1 MNNTNLKSTETVRD
15 ITTLLIDYLQSKS
28 KKSRNIPLD
37 ILNTVPLFYINVLT
51 NREAKWF
58 KDSGDPRISYTDMLK
73 RDAHNFCNITYI
85 DYVEDANGY
94 KSFGER
100 KYAYVMNQNAD
111 TIFSLRK
118 DLIDNWAERNA
129 KDSVIIINTINGN
142 VYDIE
147 MQDILRWYNTRDN
160 GMKFSMNEQGNVI
173 VTFSL
178 PKEEE
183 YQHYDLEDS
192 KNYLEQSW
200 QYIGACNYARYRRGT
215 VLLAAQYNEDG
226 TLKGKNIFKSLKQI
240 YTEVGFT
247 NIGSYKT
254 FQRLFKTET
263 VAAMFLTSDSGK
275 VYFIST
281 DIYITVPEHT
291 DEIESGIVET
301 DIMYSDATCREDIS
315 VVLDNRKNITDTDK
329 INEMVES
336 TLNETANVIQ
346 TKIETSDFIKFQQ
359 WEGDWPSYKD
369 YLYTRKRIMAEEV
382 EKGFDW
388 LVIPEIDTT
397 EPELPD
403 NEYFDE
409 KEKETVDFIFSLKN
423 KVKSFLQSLQ

>member
-1 MNNTNLKSTETVRD
+1 MNNTNLKSTETVKD

-37 ILNTVPLFYINVLT
+37 ILNTVPLFYINVMT

-58 KDSGDPRISYTDMLK
+58 KDAGDPRISYTDMLK
-73 RDAHNFCNITYI
+73 REAHNFCNITYI

-100 KYAYVMNQNAD
+100 KYAYVMNQNSD

-147 MQDILRWYNTRDN
+147 MQDILNWYNSKSN

-173 VTFSL
+173 VTFDL
-178 PKEEE
+178 PKHKE
-183 YQHYDLEDS
+183 YEHYDLEES

-200 QYIGACNYARYRRGT
+200 PYIGACNYARYRRGT

-226 TLKGKNIFKSLKQI
+226 TIKGKHIFKSLRQI
-240 YTEVGFT
+240 YNEVGFT
-247 NIGSYKT
+247 NLGSYKT

-301 DIMYSDATCREDIS
+301 DIMYSDDTFREDIS

-336 TLNETANVIQ
+336 ALNETANVIQ
-346 TKIETSDFIKFQQ
+346 TKVETSDFIKFQQ

-382 EKGFDW
+382 
-388 LVIPEIDTT
+388 VEI
-397 EPELPD
+397 
-403 NEYFDE
+403 
-409 KEKETVDFIFSLKN
+409 
-423 KVKSFLQSLQ
+423 

>member
-37 ILNTVPLFYINVLT
+37 ILNTVPLFYINVMT

-291 DEIESGIVET
+291 EEIESGIVET
-301 DIMYSDATCREDIS
+301 EIFYADETYRKDIS
-315 VVLDNRKNITDTDK
+315 VVIDNRNNNTDTDK
-329 INEMVES
+329 INETVES

-382 EKGFDW
+382 VE
-388 LVIPEIDTT
+388 V
-397 EPELPD
+397 
-403 NEYFDE
+403 
-409 KEKETVDFIFSLKN
+409 
-423 KVKSFLQSLQ
+423 

>member
-1 MNNTNLKSTETVRD
+1 MKKSNINIKQRRQNSGNLTGIGQPIRYQLGEQMNNTNLKSTETVRD

-37 ILNTVPLFYINVLT
+37 ILNTVPLFYINVMT

-73 RDAHNFCNITYI
+73 REAHNFCNITYI

-147 MQDILRWYNTRDN
+147 MQDILLWYNTRDN

-178 PKEEE
+178 PKEKE

-200 QYIGACNYARYRRGT
+200 PYIGACNYARYRRGT

-291 DEIESGIVET
+291 EEIESGIVET
-301 DIMYSDATCREDIS
+301 DIMYSDDTFREDIS

-382 EKGFDW
+382 VE
-388 LVIPEIDTT
+388 V
-397 EPELPD
+397 
-403 NEYFDE
+403 
-409 KEKETVDFIFSLKN
+409 
-423 KVKSFLQSLQ
+423 

>member
-37 ILNTVPLFYINVLT
+37 ILNTVPLFYINVMT

-85 DYVEDANGY
+85 DYVEDSNGY

-200 QYIGACNYARYRRGT
+200 PYIGACNYARYRRGT

-291 DEIESGIVET
+291 EEIESGIVET
-301 DIMYSDATCREDIS
+301 EIFYADETYRKDIS
-315 VVLDNRKNITDTDK
+315 VVVDNRNNNTDTDK

-382 EKGFDW
+382 VE
-388 LVIPEIDTT
+388 V
-397 EPELPD
+397 
-403 NEYFDE
+403 
-409 KEKETVDFIFSLKN
+409 
-423 KVKSFLQSLQ
+423 

>member
-37 ILNTVPLFYINVLT
+37 ILNTVPLFYINVMT

-73 RDAHNFCNITYI
+73 REAHNFCNITYI

-183 YQHYDLEDS
+183 YEHYDLEDS
-192 KNYLEQSW
+192 KKYLETSW
-200 QYIGACNYARYRRGT
+200 PYIGVCNYARYRRGT

-382 EKGFDW
+382 VE
-388 LVIPEIDTT
+388 V
-397 EPELPD
+397 
-403 NEYFDE
+403 
-409 KEKETVDFIFSLKN
+409 
-423 KVKSFLQSLQ
+423 

>member
-37 ILNTVPLFYINVLT
+37 ILNTVPLFYINVMT

-85 DYVEDANGY
+85 DYVEDSNGY

-200 QYIGACNYARYRRGT
+200 PYIGACNYARYRRGT

-291 DEIESGIVET
+291 EEIESGIVET
-301 DIMYSDATCREDIS
+301 EIFYADETYRKDIS
-315 VVLDNRKNITDTDK
+315 VVVDNRNNNTDTDK

-346 TKIETSDFIKFQQ
+346 TKIETSNFIKFQQ

-382 EKGFDW
+382 VE
-388 LVIPEIDTT
+388 V
-397 EPELPD
+397 
-403 NEYFDE
+403 
-409 KEKETVDFIFSLKN
+409 
-423 KVKSFLQSLQ
+423 

>member
-37 ILNTVPLFYINVLT
+37 ILNTVPLFYINVMT

-58 KDSGDPRISYTDMLK
+58 KDAGDPRISYTDMLK
-73 RDAHNFCNITYI
+73 REAHNFCNITYI

-147 MQDILRWYNTRDN
+147 MQDILLWYNTRDN

-173 VTFSL
+173 VTFYL

-192 KNYLEQSW
+192 KKYLENSW
-200 QYIGACNYARYRRGT
+200 PYIGVCNYARYRRGT

-226 TLKGKNIFKSLKQI
+226 TLKGKHIFKSLKQI

-291 DEIESGIVET
+291 EEIESGIVET
-301 DIMYSDATCREDIS
+301 DIMYSDDTFREDIS
-315 VVLDNRKNITDTDK
+315 VVLDNRNNTTDTDK

-346 TKIETSDFIKFQQ
+346 TKVETSDFIKFQQ

-369 YLYTRKRIMAEEV
+369 YLYTRKRIMAEEIV
-382 EKGFDW
+382 E
-388 LVIPEIDTT
+388 V
-397 EPELPD
+397 
-403 NEYFDE
+403 
-409 KEKETVDFIFSLKN
+409 
-423 KVKSFLQSLQ
+423 

>member
-37 ILNTVPLFYINVLT
+37 ILNTVPLFYINVMT

-73 RDAHNFCNITYI
+73 REAHNFCNITYI

-147 MQDILRWYNTRDN
+147 MQDILLWYNTRDN

-183 YQHYDLEDS
+183 YEHYDLEDS
-192 KNYLEQSW
+192 KKYLETSW
-200 QYIGACNYARYRRGT
+200 PYIGVCNYARYRRGT

-226 TLKGKNIFKSLKQI
+226 TLKGKHIFKSLKQI

-247 NIGSYKT
+247 NLGSYKT

-301 DIMYSDATCREDIS
+301 DIMYSDDTFREDIS

-346 TKIETSDFIKFQQ
+346 TKVETSDFIKFQQ

-369 YLYTRKRIMAEEV
+369 YLYTRKRIMAEEIIEV
-382 EKGFDW
+382 
-388 LVIPEIDTT
+388 
-397 EPELPD
+397 
-403 NEYFDE
+403 
-409 KEKETVDFIFSLKN
+409 
-423 KVKSFLQSLQ
+423 

>member
-37 ILNTVPLFYINVLT
+37 ILNTVPLFYINVMT
-51 NREAKWF
+51 NRDAKWF

-73 RDAHNFCNITYI
+73 REAHNFCNITYI

-129 KDSVIIINTINGN
+129 KDEVIIINTVNGN
-142 VYDIE
+142 VYDIG
-147 MQDILRWYNTRDN
+147 MQDILLWYNTRDN

-173 VTFSL
+173 VTFYL

-192 KNYLEQSW
+192 KKYLENSW
-200 QYIGACNYARYRRGT
+200 PYIGVCNYARYRRGT

-226 TLKGKNIFKSLKQI
+226 TLKGKHIFKSLKQI

-247 NIGSYKT
+247 NLGSYKT

-291 DEIESGIVET
+291 EEIESGIVET
-301 DIMYSDATCREDIS
+301 DIMYSDDTFREDIS
-315 VVLDNRKNITDTDK
+315 VVLDNRNNITDTDK

-346 TKIETSDFIKFQQ
+346 TKVETSDFIKFQQ

-369 YLYTRKRIMAEEV
+369 YLYTRKRIMAEEIV
-382 EKGFDW
+382 E
-388 LVIPEIDTT
+388 V
-397 EPELPD
+397 
-403 NEYFDE
+403 
-409 KEKETVDFIFSLKN
+409 
-423 KVKSFLQSLQ
+423 

>member
-37 ILNTVPLFYINVLT
+37 ILNTVPLFYINVMT

-58 KDSGDPRISYTDMLK
+58 KDSGDPRISYTDTLK

-85 DYVEDANGY
+85 DYVEDSNGY

-200 QYIGACNYARYRRGT
+200 PYIGACNYARYRRGT

-359 WEGDWPSYKD
+359 WGGDWPSYKD

-382 EKGFDW
+382 VE
-388 LVIPEIDTT
+388 V
-397 EPELPD
+397 
-403 NEYFDE
+403 
-409 KEKETVDFIFSLKN
+409 
-423 KVKSFLQSLQ
+423 

>member
-37 ILNTVPLFYINVLT
+37 ILNTVPLFYINVMT

-58 KDSGDPRISYTDMLK
+58 KDAGDPRISYTDMLK
-73 RDAHNFCNITYI
+73 REAHNFCNITYI

-129 KDSVIIINTINGN
+129 KDEVIIINTVNGN
-142 VYDIE
+142 VYDID
-147 MQDILRWYNTRDN
+147 MQDILGWYNSKSN

-173 VTFSL
+173 VTFDL
-178 PKEEE
+178 PKPKE
-183 YQHYDLEDS
+183 YEHYDLEDS

-200 QYIGACNYARYRRGT
+200 PYIGVCNYARYRRGT

-226 TLKGKNIFKSLKQI
+226 TLKGKHIFKSLKQI

-291 DEIESGIVET
+291 EEIESGIVET
-301 DIMYSDATCREDIS
+301 DIMYSDDTFREDIS
-315 VVLDNRKNITDTDK
+315 VVLDNRNNITDTDK

-382 EKGFDW
+382 
-388 LVIPEIDTT
+388 VEI
-397 EPELPD
+397 
-403 NEYFDE
+403 
-409 KEKETVDFIFSLKN
+409 
-423 KVKSFLQSLQ
+423 

>member
-1 MNNTNLKSTETVRD
+1 MNNTNLKSIETVRD

-37 ILNTVPLFYINVLT
+37 ILNTVPLFYINVMT

-301 DIMYSDATCREDIS
+301 EIFYADETYRKDIS
-315 VVLDNRKNITDTDK
+315 VVVDNRNNNTDTDK

-346 TKIETSDFIKFQQ
+346 TKIETSNFIKFQQ

-382 EKGFDW
+382 VE
-388 LVIPEIDTT
+388 V
-397 EPELPD
+397 
-403 NEYFDE
+403 
-409 KEKETVDFIFSLKN
+409 
-423 KVKSFLQSLQ
+423 

>member
-37 ILNTVPLFYINVLT
+37 ILNTVPLFYINVMT

-73 RDAHNFCNITYI
+73 REAHNFCNITYI

-200 QYIGACNYARYRRGT
+200 PYIGACNYARYRRGT

-291 DEIESGIVET
+291 EEIESGIVET

-382 EKGFDW
+382 VE
-388 LVIPEIDTT
+388 V
-397 EPELPD
+397 
-403 NEYFDE
+403 
-409 KEKETVDFIFSLKN
+409 
-423 KVKSFLQSLQ
+423 

>member
-382 EKGFDW
+382 VEG
-388 LVIPEIDTT
+388 
-397 EPELPD
+397 
-403 NEYFDE
+403 
-409 KEKETVDFIFSLKN
+409 
-423 KVKSFLQSLQ
+423 

>member
-37 ILNTVPLFYINVLT
+37 ILNTVPLFYINVMT

-200 QYIGACNYARYRRGT
+200 PYIGACNYARYRRGT

-291 DEIESGIVET
+291 EEIESGIVET
-301 DIMYSDATCREDIS
+301 EIFYADETYRKDIS
-315 VVLDNRKNITDTDK
+315 VVVDNRNNNTDTDK

-346 TKIETSDFIKFQQ
+346 TKIETSNFIKFQQ

-382 EKGFDW
+382 VE
-388 LVIPEIDTT
+388 V
-397 EPELPD
+397 
-403 NEYFDE
+403 
-409 KEKETVDFIFSLKN
+409 
-423 KVKSFLQSLQ
+423 

>member
-37 ILNTVPLFYINVLT
+37 ILNTVPLFYINVMT

-58 KDSGDPRISYTDMLK
+58 KDAGDPRISYTDMLK
-73 RDAHNFCNITYI
+73 REAHNFCNITYI

-100 KYAYVMNQNAD
+100 KYSYVMNQNAD

-173 VTFSL
+173 VTFEL

-183 YQHYDLEDS
+183 YEHYGLEDS
-192 KNYLEQSW
+192 KKYLENSW
-200 QYIGACNYARYRRGT
+200 PYIGVCNYARYRRGT

-226 TLKGKNIFKSLKQI
+226 TLKGKHIFKSLKQI

-263 VAAMFLTSDSGK
+263 IAAMFLTSDSGK

-301 DIMYSDATCREDIS
+301 DIMYSDDTFREDIS
-315 VVLDNRKNITDTDK
+315 VVLDNRNNITDTDK

-346 TKIETSDFIKFQQ
+346 TKVETSDFIKFQQ

-369 YLYTRKRIMAEEV
+369 YLYTRKRIMAEEIV
-382 EKGFDW
+382 E
-388 LVIPEIDTT
+388 V
-397 EPELPD
+397 
-403 NEYFDE
+403 
-409 KEKETVDFIFSLKN
+409 
-423 KVKSFLQSLQ
+423 

>member
-1 MNNTNLKSTETVRD
+1 MNNTNLKSTETVKD

-28 KKSRNIPLD
+28 KKSRNIPED
-37 ILNTVPLFYINVLT
+37 ILNTVPLFYINVMT
-51 NREAKWF
+51 NREANWF
-58 KDSGDPRISYTDMLK
+58 KNAGDPRISYADMLK

-142 VYDIE
+142 VYDIK
-147 MQDILRWYNTRDN
+147 MQDILLWYNTRDN

-178 PKEEE
+178 PEPEKYE
-183 YQHYDLEDS
+183 HYDLEDS
-192 KNYLEQSW
+192 KKYLETSW
-200 QYIGACNYARYRRGT
+200 PYIGVCNYARYRRGT

-226 TLKGKNIFKSLKQI
+226 TLKGKHIFKSLKQI

-291 DEIESGIVET
+291 DNIESGIVET
-301 DIMYSDATCREDIS
+301 DIMYSDDTFREDIS
-315 VVLDNRKNITDTDK
+315 VVLDNRNNITDTDK

-346 TKIETSDFIKFQQ
+346 TKIETSDFIKWPQ

-369 YLYTRKRIMAEEV
+369 YLYTRKRLMAEEMV
-382 EKGFDW
+382 E
-388 LVIPEIDTT
+388 V
-397 EPELPD
+397 
-403 NEYFDE
+403 
-409 KEKETVDFIFSLKN
+409 
-423 KVKSFLQSLQ
+423 

>member
-37 ILNTVPLFYINVLT
+37 ILNTVPLFYINVMT

-73 RDAHNFCNITYI
+73 REAHNFCNITYI

-129 KDSVIIINTINGN
+129 KDEVIIINTVNGN
-142 VYDIE
+142 VYDIG
-147 MQDILRWYNTRDN
+147 MQDILGWYNSKSN

-173 VTFSL
+173 VTFDL
-178 PKEEE
+178 PKPKE
-183 YQHYDLEDS
+183 YEHYDLEDS
-192 KNYLEQSW
+192 KKYLETSW
-200 QYIGACNYARYRRGT
+200 PYIGVCNYARYRRGT

-226 TLKGKNIFKSLKQI
+226 TLKGKHIFKSLKQI

-291 DEIESGIVET
+291 EEIESGIVET
-301 DIMYSDATCREDIS
+301 DIMYSDDTFREDIS
-315 VVLDNRKNITDTDK
+315 VVLDNRKNITDIDK

-369 YLYTRKRIMAEEV
+369 YLYTRKRIMAEEIV
-382 EKGFDW
+382 E
-388 LVIPEIDTT
+388 V
-397 EPELPD
+397 
-403 NEYFDE
+403 
-409 KEKETVDFIFSLKN
+409 
-423 KVKSFLQSLQ
+423 

>member
-37 ILNTVPLFYINVLT
+37 ILNTVPLFYINVMT

-58 KDSGDPRISYTDMLK
+58 KDAGDPRISYTDMLK
-73 RDAHNFCNITYI
+73 REAHNFCNITYI

-129 KDSVIIINTINGN
+129 KDSVIIINTTNGN

-147 MQDILRWYNTRDN
+147 MQDILLWYNTRDN

-173 VTFSL
+173 VTFDL

-192 KNYLEQSW
+192 KKYLETSW
-200 QYIGACNYARYRRGT
+200 PYIGVCNYARYRRGT

-226 TLKGKNIFKSLKQI
+226 TLKGKHIFKSLRQI
-240 YTEVGFT
+240 YNEVGFT
-247 NIGSYKT
+247 KLGSYKT

-301 DIMYSDATCREDIS
+301 DIMYSDDTFREDVS
-315 VVLDNRKNITDTDK
+315 VVLDNRNNITDTDK

-346 TKIETSDFIKFQQ
+346 TKVETSDFIKFQQ

-369 YLYTRKRIMAEEV
+369 YLYTRKRIMAEEIV
-382 EKGFDW
+382 E
-388 LVIPEIDTT
+388 V
-397 EPELPD
+397 
-403 NEYFDE
+403 
-409 KEKETVDFIFSLKN
+409 
-423 KVKSFLQSLQ
+423 

>member
-1 MNNTNLKSTETVRD
+1 MNNTNLKSIETVRD

-37 ILNTVPLFYINVLT
+37 ILNTVPLFYINVMT

-291 DEIESGIVET
+291 EEIESGMGET
-301 DIMYSDATCREDIS
+301 EIFYADETYRKDIS
-315 VVLDNRKNITDTDK
+315 VVVDNRNNNTDTDK

-346 TKIETSDFIKFQQ
+346 TKIETSNFIKFQQ

-382 EKGFDW
+382 VE
-388 LVIPEIDTT
+388 V
-397 EPELPD
+397 
-403 NEYFDE
+403 
-409 KEKETVDFIFSLKN
+409 
-423 KVKSFLQSLQ
+423 

>member
-37 ILNTVPLFYINVLT
+37 ILNTVPLFYINVMT

-73 RDAHNFCNITYI
+73 REAHNFCNITYI

-173 VTFSL
+173 VTFAL

-183 YQHYDLEDS
+183 YEHYDLEDS

-200 QYIGACNYARYRRGT
+200 PYIGACNYARYRRGT

-291 DEIESGIVET
+291 EEIESGIVET
-301 DIMYSDATCREDIS
+301 EIFYADETYRKDIS
-315 VVLDNRKNITDTDK
+315 VVVDNRNNNTDTDK

-382 EKGFDW
+382 VE
-388 LVIPEIDTT
+388 V
-397 EPELPD
+397 
-403 NEYFDE
+403 
-409 KEKETVDFIFSLKN
+409 
-423 KVKSFLQSLQ
+423 

>member
-37 ILNTVPLFYINVLT
+37 ILNTVPLFYINVMT

-200 QYIGACNYARYRRGT
+200 PYIGACNYARYRRGT

-291 DEIESGIVET
+291 EEIESGIVET

-382 EKGFDW
+382 VE
-388 LVIPEIDTT
+388 V
-397 EPELPD
+397 
-403 NEYFDE
+403 
-409 KEKETVDFIFSLKN
+409 
-423 KVKSFLQSLQ
+423 

>member
-1 MNNTNLKSTETVRD
+1 MNNTNLKSTETVKD

-37 ILNTVPLFYINVLT
+37 ILNTVPLFYINVMT

-58 KDSGDPRISYTDMLK
+58 KDAGDPRISYTDMLK
-73 RDAHNFCNITYI
+73 REAHNFCNITYI

-147 MQDILRWYNTRDN
+147 MQDILLWYNTRDN

-173 VTFSL
+173 VTFDL
-178 PKEEE
+178 PKPKE
-183 YQHYDLEDS
+183 YEHYDLEDS
-192 KNYLEQSW
+192 KKYLETSW
-200 QYIGACNYARYRRGT
+200 PYIGACNYARYRRGT
-215 VLLAAQYNEDG
+215 VLLAAQYNDDG

-247 NIGSYKT
+247 NLGSYKT

-301 DIMYSDATCREDIS
+301 EIFYADETSRKDIS
-315 VVLDNRKNITDTDK
+315 VVVDNRNNNTDTDK

-369 YLYTRKRIMAEEV
+369 YLYTRKRIMAEEIV
-382 EKGFDW
+382 E
-388 LVIPEIDTT
+388 V
-397 EPELPD
+397 
-403 NEYFDE
+403 
-409 KEKETVDFIFSLKN
+409 
-423 KVKSFLQSLQ
+423 

>member
-37 ILNTVPLFYINVLT
+37 ILNTVPLFYINVMT

-200 QYIGACNYARYRRGT
+200 PYIGACNYARYRRGT

-291 DEIESGIVET
+291 EEIESGIVET
-301 DIMYSDATCREDIS
+301 EIFYADETYRKDIS
-315 VVLDNRKNITDTDK
+315 VVVDNRNNNTDTDK

-382 EKGFDW
+382 VE
-388 LVIPEIDTT
+388 V
-397 EPELPD
+397 
-403 NEYFDE
+403 
-409 KEKETVDFIFSLKN
+409 
-423 KVKSFLQSLQ
+423 

>member
-1 MNNTNLKSTETVRD
+1 MNNTNLKSIETVRD

-37 ILNTVPLFYINVLT
+37 ILNTVPLFYINVMT

-291 DEIESGIVET
+291 EEIESGNVET
-301 DIMYSDATCREDIS
+301 EIFYADETYRKDIS
-315 VVLDNRKNITDTDK
+315 VVVDNRNNNTDTDK

-346 TKIETSDFIKFQQ
+346 TKIETSNFIKFQQ

-382 EKGFDW
+382 VE
-388 LVIPEIDTT
+388 V
-397 EPELPD
+397 
-403 NEYFDE
+403 
-409 KEKETVDFIFSLKN
+409 
-423 KVKSFLQSLQ
+423 

>member
-37 ILNTVPLFYINVLT
+37 ILNTVPLFYINVMT

-100 KYAYVMNQNAD
+100 KYSYVMNQNAD

-200 QYIGACNYARYRRGT
+200 PYIGACNYARYRRGT

-291 DEIESGIVET
+291 EEIESGIVET
-301 DIMYSDATCREDIS
+301 EIFYADETYRKDIS
-315 VVLDNRKNITDTDK
+315 VVVDNRNNNTDTDK

-346 TKIETSDFIKFQQ
+346 TKIETSNFIKFQQ

-382 EKGFDW
+382 VE
-388 LVIPEIDTT
+388 V
-397 EPELPD
+397 
-403 NEYFDE
+403 
-409 KEKETVDFIFSLKN
+409 
-423 KVKSFLQSLQ
+423 

>member
-28 KKSRNIPLD
+28 KKSRNIQLD
-37 ILNTVPLFYINVLT
+37 ILNTVPLFYINVMT

-100 KYAYVMNQNAD
+100 KYVYVMNQNAD

-173 VTFSL
+173 VTFYL

-200 QYIGACNYARYRRGT
+200 PYIGACNYARYRRGT

-291 DEIESGIVET
+291 EKIESGIVET
-301 DIMYSDATCREDIS
+301 EIFYADETYRKDIS
-315 VVLDNRKNITDTDK
+315 VVVDNRNNNTDEEY

-346 TKIETSDFIKFQQ
+346 TKIETSNFIKFQQ

-369 YLYTRKRIMAEEV
+369 YLYTRKRIMAEEIV
-382 EKGFDW
+382 E
-388 LVIPEIDTT
+388 V
-397 EPELPD
+397 
-403 NEYFDE
+403 
-409 KEKETVDFIFSLKN
+409 
-423 KVKSFLQSLQ
+423 

>member
-382 EKGFDW
+382 VE
-388 LVIPEIDTT
+388 V
-397 EPELPD
+397 
-403 NEYFDE
+403 
-409 KEKETVDFIFSLKN
+409 
-423 KVKSFLQSLQ
+423 

>member
-37 ILNTVPLFYINVLT
+37 ILNTVPLFYINVMT

-58 KDSGDPRISYTDMLK
+58 KDAGDPRISYTDMLK

-129 KDSVIIINTINGN
+129 KDSVIIINTVNGN

-147 MQDILRWYNTRDN
+147 MQDILGWYNSKSN

-173 VTFSL
+173 VTFDL
-178 PKEEE
+178 PKPKE
-183 YQHYDLEDS
+183 YEHYDLEDS

-200 QYIGACNYARYRRGT
+200 PYIGACNYARYRRGT
-215 VLLAAQYNEDG
+215 VLLAAQYNDDG
-226 TLKGKNIFKSLKQI
+226 TLKGKNIFKSLSQI

-247 NIGSYKT
+247 NLGSYKT

-281 DIYITVPEHT
+281 DISITVPEHT

-301 DIMYSDATCREDIS
+301 EIFYADETSRKDIS
-315 VVLDNRKNITDTDK
+315 VVVDNRNNNTDTDK

-369 YLYTRKRIMAEEV
+369 YLYTRKRIMAEEIV
-382 EKGFDW
+382 E
-388 LVIPEIDTT
+388 V
-397 EPELPD
+397 
-403 NEYFDE
+403 
-409 KEKETVDFIFSLKN
+409 
-423 KVKSFLQSLQ
+423 

>member
-200 QYIGACNYARYRRGT
+200 PYIGACNYARYRRGT

-254 FQRLFKTET
+254 FQDFSKQKQLLLCSSLLT
-263 VAAMFLTSDSGK
+263 V
-275 VYFIST
+275 VR
-281 DIYITVPEHT
+281 YI
-291 DEIESGIVET
+291 
-301 DIMYSDATCREDIS
+301 
-315 VVLDNRKNITDTDK
+315 
-329 INEMVES
+329 
-336 TLNETANVIQ
+336 
-346 TKIETSDFIKFQQ
+346 
-359 WEGDWPSYKD
+359 
-369 YLYTRKRIMAEEV
+369 
-382 EKGFDW
+382 
-388 LVIPEIDTT
+388 
-397 EPELPD
+397 
-403 NEYFDE
+403 
-409 KEKETVDFIFSLKN
+409 
-423 KVKSFLQSLQ
+423 SFLQIYISQFQNIQKRLSQVLLRQKFSMLTKLIEKIYL

>member
-37 ILNTVPLFYINVLT
+37 ILNTVPLFYINVMT

-200 QYIGACNYARYRRGT
+200 PYIGACNYARYRRGT

-291 DEIESGIVET
+291 EEIESGIVET
-301 DIMYSDATCREDIS
+301 DIMYSDDTFREDIS
-315 VVLDNRKNITDTDK
+315 VVLDNRKNITDTDR

-382 EKGFDW
+382 VE
-388 LVIPEIDTT
+388 V
-397 EPELPD
+397 
-403 NEYFDE
+403 
-409 KEKETVDFIFSLKN
+409 
-423 KVKSFLQSLQ
+423 

>member
-28 KKSRNIPLD
+28 KKSRNIPGD
-37 ILNTVPLFYINVLT
+37 ILNTVPLFYINVMT

-58 KDSGDPRISYTDMLK
+58 KDAGDPRISYADMLK
-73 RDAHNFCNITYI
+73 REAHNFCNITYI

-129 KDSVIIINTINGN
+129 NDSVIIVNTNNGN
-142 VYDIE
+142 VYDIG
-147 MQDILRWYNTRDN
+147 MQDILKWYYTKDN
-160 GMKFSMNEQGNVI
+160 GMRFSMNEQGNVI
-173 VTFSL
+173 VTFDL
-178 PKEEE
+178 PTAEKYE
-183 YQHYDLEDS
+183 HYDLTDS

-200 QYIGACNYARYRRGT
+200 PYIGVCNYARYRRGT
-215 VLLAAQYNEDG
+215 VLLAAQYNADG
-226 TLKGKNIFKSLKQI
+226 TLKGKHIFKSLKQI

-263 VAAMFLTSDSGK
+263 IAAMFLTSDSGK

-291 DEIESGIVET
+291 ENIETGIVET
-301 DIMYSDATCREDIS
+301 EIFYADETSRKDIS
-315 VVLDNRKNITDTDK
+315 VVVDNRNNNTGEEY
-329 INEMVES
+329 INETV
-336 TLNETANVIQ
+336 ETALRENNVLEE
-346 TKIETSDFIKFQQ
+346 KFECSDIIPYKM
-359 WEGDWPSYKD
+359 WEGNWESYKE
-369 YLYTRKRIMAEEV
+369 YLYTRRRHMAEEV
-382 EKGFDW
+382 
-388 LVIPEIDTT
+388 VEI
-397 EPELPD
+397 
-403 NEYFDE
+403 
-409 KEKETVDFIFSLKN
+409 
-423 KVKSFLQSLQ
+423 

>member
-37 ILNTVPLFYINVLT
+37 ILNTVPLFYINVMT

-200 QYIGACNYARYRRGT
+200 PYIGACNYARYRRGT

-301 DIMYSDATCREDIS
+301 DIMYYDATCREDIS

-382 EKGFDW
+382 VE
-388 LVIPEIDTT
+388 V
-397 EPELPD
+397 
-403 NEYFDE
+403 
-409 KEKETVDFIFSLKN
+409 
-423 KVKSFLQSLQ
+423 